1 MTTNNSIDNKEAD
14 AMLIRIATEDDLP
27 GILKLYSQLESDN
40 FQVLELNAAKA
51 IFDKMRL
58 YPDYRV
64 YVAEAD
70 GVIVGTFALAIMDNL
85 AHLGARSGLIED
97 VAVSPLLHG
106 QGIGKQ
112 MMRFA
117 IEVCRE
123 KSCYKISLSS
133 NLKRI
138 DAHKFY
144 EGIGFKI
151 HGYSF
156 LMELE

>member
-1 MTTNNSIDNKEAD
+1 
-14 AMLIRIATEDDLP
+14 MLIRIATHEDLP
-27 GILKLYSQLESDN
+27 EILSLYSQLETDDT
-40 FQVLELNAAKA
+40 QVLELEKAKA
-51 IFDKMRL
+51 IFDKMKS
-58 YPDYRV
+58 YPDYHV

-70 GVIVGTFALAIMDNL
+70 GVIIGTFALAIMDNL
-85 AHLGARSGLIED
+85 AHMGARSGLIED

-112 MMRFA
+112 MMKFA
-117 IEVCRE
+117 IEICRE

-133 NLKRI
+133 NLKRKN
-138 DAHKFY
+138 AHEFY

-156 LMELE
+156 QMELE